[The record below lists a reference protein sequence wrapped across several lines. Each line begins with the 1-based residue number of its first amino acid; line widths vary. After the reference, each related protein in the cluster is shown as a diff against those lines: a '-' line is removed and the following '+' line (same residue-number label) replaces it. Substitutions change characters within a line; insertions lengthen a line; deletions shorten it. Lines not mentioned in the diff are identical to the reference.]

1 MLLIRIVS
9 IWTYGEN
16 GLSPIEN
23 NTTTFYAIGNTQKP
37 LFIVSKPLL
46 KPLRNG
52 FPGVG
57 YTAVA
62 YSHRRRFFNSSQ
74 QILQTVALHMK
85 TQRFMLSFQA
95 TAFHMQR
102 DISVA
107 KTRRGYGFILAI
119 GT

>member
-1 MLLIRIVS
+1 MRL
-9 IWTYGEN
+9 
-16 GLSPIEN
+16 PF
-23 NTTTFYAIGNTQKP
+23 TTTFYAIGNTQKP
-37 LFIVSKPLL
+37 LFKVSKPLL
-46 KPLRNG
+46 KPLCNG

-57 YTAVA
+57 YTVVA
-62 YSHRRRFFNSSQ
+62 YSHRRRFFTSSQ

-107 KTRRGYGFILAI
+107 KTRRGHGFILAT